1 MLWWLLLPPI
11 ALYRF
16 YKDWRSPLGRHS
28 FKARFALG
36 EIPKAD
42 ILIHAVS
49 LGEVRAVTP
58 FVHRLLET
66 YPDKKILFTATTL
79 TGSRQIKESFGDRV
93 LHTFLPLDGGAMTRR
108 FLKKVA
114 PRVILIMETE
124 IWPNLFHQA
133 KILNIPLFIISAC
146 LSDRSF
152 YRYQKIPKTIGSLL
166 SQTYVLAQTD
176 DDVARFKALGVKFAQ
191 KMGNI
196 KYEMRVPDKAMEA
209 VKTLTSIKGSALFW
223 IVASTHEGEEAG
235 ILTAFCQLKAQFPE
249 LKLLLAPRHPERFKE
264 VENLIKNADLRY
276 LKRSETAL
284 NEFHTDTDLWLIDT
298 IGELLTFYAISD
310 ITTVAGSFV
319 PIGGHNI
326 LEPAYFGKPIIVGPF
341 MHENSEIFELFKA
354 NNAIVSCDYP
364 ELANVIKELI
374 EHPEK
379 REILGQNAHRTM
391 MENQGASDTILH
403 AIEPFID

>member
-1 MLWWLLLPPI
+1 M
-11 ALYRF
+11 
-16 YKDWRSPLGRHS
+16 
-28 FKARFALG
+28 
-36 EIPKAD
+36 
-42 ILIHAVS
+42 
-49 LGEVRAVTP
+49 
-58 FVHRLLET
+58 
-66 YPDKKILFTATTL
+66 
-79 TGSRQIKESFGDRV
+79 
-93 LHTFLPLDGGAMTRR
+93 
-108 FLKKVA
+108 
-114 PRVILIMETE
+114 
-124 IWPNLFHQA
+124 
-133 KILNIPLFIISAC
+133 
-146 LSDRSF
+146 
-152 YRYQKIPKTIGSLL
+152 
-166 SQTYVLAQTD
+166 
-176 DDVARFKALGVKFAQ
+176 
-191 KMGNI
+191 
-196 KYEMRVPDKAMEA
+196 
-209 VKTLTSIKGSALFW
+209 
-223 IVASTHEGEEAG
+223 
-235 ILTAFCQLKAQFPE
+235 
-249 LKLLLAPRHPERFKE
+249 LLAPRHPERFKE

-284 NEFHTDTDLWLIDT
+284 DEFHTDTDLWLIDT